1 MKYLPK
7 ITLAQLPTPLH
18 GMPNLTEKL
27 GFGGKLYIKRD
38 DLTGLAVGG
47 NKSRKLEYLMAEAI
61 KRDADT
67 VITAGGLQSNHCIQT
82 VAAAKKLN
90 LNCHIVLSGDEPEN
104 PNGNLFLDILAG
116 ATVHYVKRPNRDPKM
131 YELADELRK
140 AGKHPYVIP
149 VGGSNALGTVG
160 YIMAMPEV
168 VRQMELMN
176 IQCDRM
182 IVASSSGGTLA
193 GMVLGAKLAGYKG
206 KITGI
211 SIDRVKTGKG
221 AFPPELA
228 ELANKAAELLE
239 LDIKLSPE
247 DFDLEY
253 DYLGEGYAIVGNNE
267 REAIKILAQSEGIFI
282 GPVYTGRAM
291 GAMIDNIR
299 KGNWKNETIL
309 FWHTGDAAALFDY
322 VEELI
327 SR

>member
-18 GMPNLTEKL
+18 GLPNLAKKL
-27 GFGGKLYIKRD
+27 GYKGKLYIKRD
-38 DLTGLAVGG
+38 DLTGLAAGG
-47 NKSRKLEYLMAEAI
+47 NKSRKLEYLMAEAL

-82 VAAAKKLN
+82 VAASKKLN
-90 LNCHIVLSGDEPEN
+90 LDCHLVLSGDEPDA
-104 PNGNLFLDILAG
+104 PNGNLFLDMLTG
-116 ATVHYVKRPNRDPKM
+116 AAVHYVKRSDRDTKM
-131 YELADELRK
+131 HELADELRK

-160 YIMAMPEV
+160 YTMAMPEV

-176 IQCDRM
+176 IKCDR
-182 IVASSSGGTLA
+182 IVVASSSGGTLA
-193 GMVLGAKLAGYKG
+193 GMVLGAKLSGYKG

-228 ELANKAAELLE
+228 DLANKAAELLE
-239 LDIKLSPE
+239 LDIKLTPD

-253 DYLGEGYAIVGNNE
+253 DYLGEGYAIVTDNE
-267 REAIKILAQSEGIFI
+267 RKAIRMTARSEGIFV

-291 GAMIDNIR
+291 GALIDKIESG
-299 KGNWKNETIL
+299 KWQNETIL

-322 VEELI
+322 VEEL
-327 SR
+327 RDK

>member
-18 GMPNLTEKL
+18 GMPNLAEKL
-27 GFGGKLYIKRD
+27 GHKGKLYIKRD

-47 NKSRKLEYLMAEAI
+47 NKSRKLEYLMAEAL

-67 VITAGGLQSNHCIQT
+67 IITAGGLQSNHCIQT

-90 LNCHIVLSGDEPEN
+90 LDCHVVLSGEKPVSA
-104 PNGNLFLDILAG
+104 NGNLLLDMLAA
-116 ATVHYVKRPNRDPKM
+116 ATIHYVERPNRDPKM
-131 YELADELRK
+131 HELAEELRK

-160 YIMAMPEV
+160 YTMAMPEV
-168 VRQMELMN
+168 LRQLELMN
-176 IQCDRM
+176 IDCNR
-182 IVASSSGGTLA
+182 IVVASSSGGTLA
-193 GMVLGAKLAGYKG
+193 GMVLGAKLSGYKG
-206 KITGI
+206 KISGI

-228 ELANKAAELLE
+228 DLANKAAELLE
-239 LDIKLSPE
+239 LDIKLSPD

-253 DYLGEGYAIVGNNE
+253 DYLGEGYAIVGDNE
-267 REAIKILAQSEGIFI
+267 RKAIKTLAQAEGIFV

-291 GAMIDNIR
+291 GAMIDKIE
-299 KGNWKNETIL
+299 KGEWQNETIL
-309 FWHTGDAAALFDY
+309 FWHTGDTAAIFDY